1 MSDTLSVGGYGFQPV
16 GTTRPTSD
24 RPHDDKNRD
33 PPSDSFTERR
43 ETTDKEQDVKP
54 PIKTGVGDNIDLEA

>member
-1 MSDTLSVGGYGFQPV
+1 MSDSLSVGGYGFQPV

-24 RPHDDKNRD
+24 RPQDNKNND
-33 PPSDSFTERR
+33 PPPDSSSERK